1 MLQIKTIKDPDPD
14 CFDTRVNEYLAAG
27 WTLARRLTGPDV
39 LIAELEKDII
49 TEAERCCENCRHL
62 NTSPEKEPCLSCSE
76 TCSEWEEAE

>member
-14 CFDTRVNEYLAAG
+14 CFDARVNDYLADG

-49 TEAERCCENCRHL
+49 TEAEKCCENCRHFE
-62 NTSPEKEPCLSCSE
+62 NDPHVGACAGCNGDK
-76 TCSEWEEAE
+76 WEEAE